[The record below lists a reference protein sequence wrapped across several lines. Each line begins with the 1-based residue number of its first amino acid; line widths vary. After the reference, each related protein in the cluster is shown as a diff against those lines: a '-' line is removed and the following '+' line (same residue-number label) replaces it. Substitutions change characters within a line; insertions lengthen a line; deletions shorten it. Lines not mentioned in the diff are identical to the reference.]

1 LIKERLRAIG
11 NNKTQDELTFLMLV
25 ELLDLA
31 FLGATSSILEYYE
44 LATKKIKGKMKVLRF
59 FF

>member
-1 LIKERLRAIG
+1 MSEISDAYRVLKRL
-11 NNKTQDELTFLMLV
+11 
-25 ELLDLA
+25 
-31 FLGATSSILEYYE
+31 ATWLYKSSILEYNE